1 MAAAARGCPV
11 IVRLMGEGQLDVA
24 ADDLAALNTLDS
36 ELEAAIDSGD
46 EATFRAALHALLE
59 NVRKVGKPLPA
70 DSLAPSEL
78 ILPPADAHIDEVRS
92 MLGDEGLIPD

>member
-1 MAAAARGCPV
+1 M

-24 ADDLAALNTLDS
+24 ADDLSALNALDA
-36 ELEAAIDSGD
+36 ELESAIESGD
-46 EATFRAALHALLE
+46 ETSFRAALHALLE
-59 NVRKVGKPLPA
+59 NVRKVGKPLPP

>member
-1 MAAAARGCPV
+1 M

-24 ADDLAALNTLDS
+24 EEDLPSLNTLDD
-36 ELEAAIDSGD
+36 ELEAAIESGD
-46 EATFRAALHALLE
+46 ESAFRSALHALLE
-59 NVRKVGKPLPA
+59 NVRKMGRPLPP

>member
-1 MAAAARGCPV
+1 MAAAARGCAV

-24 ADDLAALNTLDS
+24 DGDLAALNTLDG
-36 ELEAAIDSGD
+36 ELESAIEAGD
-46 EATFRAALHALLE
+46 ETAFRAALHALLE
-59 NVRKVGKPLPA
+59 SVRKVGKPLPA

-78 ILPPADAHIDEVRS
+78 ILPPADAAIDEVRA

>member
-1 MAAAARGCPV
+1 M

-24 ADDLAALNTLDS
+24 DEDLSSLNTLDD
-36 ELEAAIDSGD
+36 ELESAIESGD
-46 EATFRAALHALLE
+46 ETAFRAALHALLE
-59 NVRKVGKPLPA
+59 NVRKVGRPLPP